1 MLFEYIIPVQPE
13 LISLVFSSDGLGFY
27 ILYLYHIFKKMVL
40 VCDRLFSKPYLYLKK
55 TKPLS
60 EAQKEAVCIV
70 NMILGIDIFLL
81 GSEGPNIFAT
91 WAFKKRE
98 RDGIPVVSLRLLTLA
113 KSYEGE
119 KP

>member
-13 LISLVFSSDGLGFY
+13 LISLVFSPDGLGFY

-40 VCDRLFSKPYLYLKK
+40 VCDLLFSKPYLYLKK

-70 NMILGIDIFLL
+70 NIIRGIDIFSL
-81 GSEGPNIFAT
+81 GSDRANIFAT
-91 WAFKKRE
+91 WAFNN
-98 RDGIPVVSLRLLTLA
+98 RDRNPIPLVSLWCHWI
-113 KSYEGE
+113 
-119 KP
+119 